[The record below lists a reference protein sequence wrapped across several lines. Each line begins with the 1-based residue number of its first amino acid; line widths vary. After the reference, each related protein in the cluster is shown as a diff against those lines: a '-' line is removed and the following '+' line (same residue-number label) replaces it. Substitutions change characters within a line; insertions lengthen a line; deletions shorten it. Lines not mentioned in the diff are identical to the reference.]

1 MGNNLEPTVG
11 GALALAELREF
22 ASFDPASQRYIR
34 RSLDI
39 AFDRNDATILWSR
52 DKFEAA
58 SIQAQT
64 LVYHSVPYIRDVV
77 NSDYGVD
84 PCRSFL
90 GELIALTAFDLGQDR
105 LSGFGPYRFLY
116 ERLIGA
122 KARPW
127 LPAAFCA
134 AAALPDLHPRRRRE
148 LLQSISEAAATAPG
162 WSPKEPVFVPEWV
175 EKVQV

>member
-52 DKFEAA
+52 DKVEAA

-77 NSDYGVD
+77 NSD
-84 PCRSFL
+84 
-90 GELIALTAFDLGQDR
+90 
-105 LSGFGPYRFLY
+105 
-116 ERLIGA
+116 
-122 KARPW
+122 
-127 LPAAFCA
+127 
-134 AAALPDLHPRRRRE
+134 
-148 LLQSISEAAATAPG
+148 
-162 WSPKEPVFVPEWV
+162 
-175 EKVQV
+175 